1 MILRS
6 ATSSS
11 ACQQL
16 QPSSATVDPELT
28 KREQEQWEGLEKYQM
43 LGEPRGE
50 DEEKELLCCS
60 EIEAQRRSAVVP
72 WVAGLFPVSG
82 LLQE

>member
-1 MILRS
+1 
-6 ATSSS
+6 
-11 ACQQL
+11 
-16 QPSSATVDPELT
+16 
-28 KREQEQWEGLEKYQM
+28 M